1 MKPCFT
7 LLMALITAF
16 LATAQSPG
24 LIDTVEVSSTQIP
37 LRIQETGRNITV
49 LTPKMIRAL
58 PAVSIDEILQLVPGV
73 EVQSRG
79 GFGVQANILMRGS
92 TFTQVLI
99 LIDGMRLNDP
109 LTGHFN
115 GYIPVVKEEIAR
127 IEVLRGP
134 AAAMY
139 GPDAVGGLINIVTK
153 TFAGTTDQGLSGMAE
168 LAYGSNKHVMTE
180 AALIGAKGKWAWS
193 LAAMTNESDGELIP
207 GRELLDGQVLD
218 SFRTFFTMR
227 AVGGSFSVKLNP
239 NLRMMFRSSFDYRDF
254 NARYFYSS
262 LPSDQSTEQIAQSFN
277 VLQLV
282 QTSARRKSDLQLAY
296 KYSTDVFEFN
306 PSFPSTNEHVMH
318 FGNVISNHLWE
329 INDKVL
335 LKGGLQLDYRE
346 IASNDRGN
354 HNDWHAGLYGMAM
367 LRPREPWNITLSMRA
382 DHDDNYGLEFLPQL
396 NLSYVLG
403 NTVIRGAAGRSI
415 RAADYTERFVSNNL
429 PKLTPGRSLG
439 NPDLLAEVSW
449 SQELGADVQLSDQLL
464 LKATGF
470 LRQSDRLIDYVL
482 TPAAQIGEVGDLQS
496 DADYLFAR
504 NIANVN
510 TRGLEF
516 EAHYSQKFAEDNE
529 LIMVAGY
536 TFINTGNEEDV
547 ISVYIANHARHLATF
562 STIWKLNRFNFNVS
576 GLYKARNERFASA
589 INSTLDPE
597 YMIWNSRCTYQFT
610 DKLSISAQVQ
620 NIFDVY
626 YENILGAPMPRRW
639 LIGSLGIRF

>member
-1 MKPCFT
+1 MKKWLSLFIGFFT
-7 LLMALITAF
+7 AAVMH
-16 LATAQSPG
+16 AQNPG
-24 LIDTVEVSSTQIP
+24 LIDTVEVSGMQIP
-37 LRIQETGRNITV
+37 MRMHETGRNITV

-115 GYIPVVKEEIAR
+115 GYIPVVKEEIER

-153 TFAGTTDQGLSGMAE
+153 TFAGTVQEGLSGMAE
-168 LAYGSNKHVMTE
+168 LAYGSNNHVMTE
-180 AALIGAKGKWAWS
+180 AALMDAKGKWAWS
-193 LAAMTNESDGELIP
+193 VAAMTNESDGELIP
-207 GRELLDGQVLD
+207 GRELLDGEVLD

-227 AVGGSFSVKLNP
+227 AFGGAFSVKLKP
-239 NLRMMFRSSFDYRDF
+239 NLRLMFRSSFDYRDF

-262 LPSDQSTEQIAQSFN
+262 LPSDQSTEQIVQSFN
-277 VLQLV
+277 VLHLV

-306 PSFPSTNEHVMH
+306 PSFPSINEHVMH
-318 FGNVISNHLWE
+318 FGNMISNHLWE

-335 LKGGLQLDYRE
+335 LKGGLQLDYRQIE
-346 IASNDRGN
+346 SNDRGN
-354 HNDWHAGLYGMAM
+354 HSDWHAGIYAMAM
-367 LRPREPWNITLSMRA
+367 LKPREPWNITLSMRA

-396 NLSYVLG
+396 NLSYVFG
-403 NTVIRGAAGRSI
+403 NVVLRGAAGRSI

-429 PKLTPGRSLG
+429 PNLTPGRSLG

-449 SQELGADVQLSDQLL
+449 SQEMGVDVQVTERLL

-470 LRQSDRLIDYVL
+470 FRQSDRLIDYVM
-482 TPAAQIGEVGDLQS
+482 TPASQIGAVGDLQS
-496 DADYLFAR
+496 EADYLFAR
-504 NIANVN
+504 NIADVN
-510 TRGLEF
+510 TQGVEF
-516 EAHYSQKFAEDNE
+516 EVHHSFKLAEHNE
-529 LIMVAGY
+529 LMLIGGY
-536 TFINTGNEEDV
+536 TFTNTGNQEDV
-547 ISVYIANHARHLATF
+547 ISVYIANHARHLATL
-562 STIWKLNRFNFNVS
+562 STIWRVDRFNFNIS

-589 INSTLDPE
+589 INSTLDPQ
-597 YMIWNSRCTYQFT
+597 YLLWNSRCSYRLT

-620 NIFDVY
+620 NIFDVD
-626 YENILGAPMPRRW
+626 YENILGAPMPGRW
-639 LIGSLGIRF
+639 FIGSLGIRF